1 MRFVSLEGLTSY
13 EAARELQLKLVE
25 LRAADQIPDTILFL
39 EHEPVI
45 TRGRGLQWTG
55 TPRPRHM
62 PAPALLPQGMAFAE
76 SERGGDL
83 TYHGPG
89 QLVIYPVVKMDGK
102 GFAPHHD
109 VAGFLRELEKLLI
122 EEFRSWGFEPEA
134 RENATGVWINGKK
147 IASIGIAIRKWVTYH
162 GVAINCVND
171 LKPFHLIS
179 PCGFSPDVMAR
190 LVDLLAEK
198 NGGKPMAGW
207 DGQGWRVALENRLA
221 RRFLAR
227 AKAGAAP
234 GGDASQPETV
244 DELEVRI
251 DRMDCEDALERAT
264 KRLMARAPGSEGVVP
279 GLASQPVSPRGPAE
293 WIAATAVFDQPR
305 PIF

>member
-25 LRAADQIPDTILFL
+25 LRAADQIPDTILFV

-89 QLVIYPVVKMDGK
+89 QLVIYPIVKLDGK
-102 GFAPHHD
+102 GLGPNHD
-109 VAGFLRELEKLLI
+109 VAGFLRELEQLLI
-122 EEFRSWGFEPEA
+122 EEFRSWDFEPEA

-227 AKAGAAP
+227 ARAASD
-234 GGDASQPETV
+234 GNSANGNAEDFEIKI
-244 DELEVRI
+244 E
-251 DRMDCEDALERAT
+251 RMDCEYALERAQ
-264 KRLMARAPGSEGVVP
+264 KRLMARAPALDGVMP
-279 GLASQPVSPRGPAE
+279 GLASQPFSTRGSASVSPGL
-293 WIAATAVFDQPR
+293 
-305 PIF
+305 